1 LAENSVFLQL
11 GSALKTN
18 QSEKRQEFGFSI
30 FPLPGLPYRKAD
42 GKALGLFPY
51 PSIQARSIL

>member
-1 LAENSVFLQL
+1 L